1 MSIGRLAFQN
11 FRKSFH
17 NYLSMILSLAFTVL
31 ILFNFA
37 DLTYAET
44 FQALGER
51 NKEYIDIIIR
61 VISFVLVCF
70 MFFFIWYATN
80 VFLTRR
86 KKEIGIYVF
95 MGLTNRKIGR
105 LYMLETVLT
114 GAAALVL
121 GIGAGVVTTQLF
133 QMILLRLSDIAIA
146 LSFRFTWQP
155 VVITAVL
162 YTLIYA
168 VFVLKGYGNIVKSS
182 VLEMIS
188 AARQNEYVKM
198 NGLLLL
204 VKAVLGVCILTNGY
218 YLAVKEEGYNIMGN
232 LFLATVLVI
241 VGTYLLFG
249 GFLPILFQQ
258 LAKRKSFL
266 YQKER
271 TLWVNN
277 IIFRMKKNYRTYAMT
292 CVLLTC
298 SVTAIAA
305 AFAEKG
311 QYDNMVNFRSHYT
324 FQVVSDRP
332 ELEKEIS
339 MLIAEDNEISYHGCL
354 PFFGMDGSH
363 FADGYSQGILS
374 FSDVKKL
381 AEDTGLAFPYESLA
395 DDELIDV
402 SYIMLMSFITDEK
415 EKTVEID
422 GEPFHQIDRT
432 TVPYLGYLQEGHGY
446 YIVSDKV
453 YAELLMRCSEGASAD
468 IQTYTYNYKIADT
481 DNFEVSQKM
490 LKDLTYT
497 AEKSY
502 VGLVALDPNS
512 DDIGWIKVEY
522 SLCIFVFL
530 VFVLASGSILFMK
543 LYNDA
548 FEEKERYT
556 ILKKMGISTKTLS
569 RAAAKELRAAYAM
582 PFLLMALSSWFS
594 VHSLEKLMSK
604 NLKMV
609 NLLSVAVIF
618 LFFVVF
624 YELSVFFYR
633 KNALDTTE

>member
-1 MSIGRLAFQN
+1 MSIGRLAFHN
-11 FRKSFH
+11 FQKSFH
-17 NYLSMILSLAFTVL
+17 HYFSMILSLAFTVL

-37 DLTYAET
+37 NLTYAET
-44 FQALGER
+44 FQALGDQ

-95 MGLTNRKIGR
+95 MGLTNRQIGK
-105 LYMLETVLT
+105 LYMLETILT
-114 GAAALVL
+114 SAAALVL
-121 GIGAGVVTTQLF
+121 GICAGVVTTQLF
-133 QMILLRLSDIAIA
+133 QMILLRLSEIAIE

-155 VVITAVL
+155 VVITAAL
-162 YTLIYA
+162 YMLVYA
-168 VFVLKGYGNIVKSS
+168 VFVLRGYGNIVRSS

-188 AARQNEYVKM
+188 AARQNEYVRS

-204 VKAVLGVCILTNGY
+204 IKAVLGVCILANGY
-218 YLAVKEEGYNIMGN
+218 VLAVEEEGSNVMGN

-241 VGTYLLFG
+241 AGTYLLFG
-249 GFLPILFQQ
+249 GFLPMLFQQ
-258 LAKRKSFL
+258 LAKQKRFL

-271 TLWVNN
+271 TLWVNS
-277 IIFRMKKNYRTYAMT
+277 IVFRMKKNYRTYAMT

-324 FQVVSDRP
+324 FQLISDRP
-332 ELEKEIS
+332 DMEDEFS
-339 MLIAEDNEISYHGCL
+339 TLIAEDNEIAYHGYL

-363 FADGYSQGILS
+363 FSDGYSQGILS
-374 FSDVKKL
+374 FSEVKRL
-381 AEDTGLAFPYESLA
+381 AEDTGLAFPYENLA
-395 DDELIDV
+395 DDEIIDV
-402 SYIMLMSFITDEK
+402 SYVMLMSFVPDDK

-422 GEPFHQIDRT
+422 GEPFHQIDKT
-432 TVPYLGYLQEGHGY
+432 TVPYLGYLQESHGY

-453 YAELLMRCSEGASAD
+453 YEELLAQCNEEASAD
-468 IQTYTYNYKIADT
+468 VRTYTYNYRIAD
-481 DNFEVSQKM
+481 NENYEASREKLNGLV
-490 LKDLTYT
+490 YT
-497 AEKSY
+497 EGKSY
-502 VGLVALDPNS
+502 VGLAAIDPHSN
-512 DDIGWIKVEY
+512 DIEWVKVEY

-548 FEEKERYT
+548 FEEKERYA
-556 ILKKMGISTKTLS
+556 ILKKMGISTKSLS

-582 PFLLMALSSWFS
+582 PFLLMMLSSWFS

-604 NLKMV
+604 DLKMV
-609 NLLSVAVIF
+609 NLVSVVIIF
-618 LFFVVF
+618 LFFAVF
-624 YELSVFFYR
+624 YKLSVLFYR
-633 KNALDTTE
+633 KNAEIL

>member
-11 FRKSFH
+11 FRKSFQH
-17 NYLSMILSLAFTVL
+17 YFSMILSLAFTVL

-37 DLTYAET
+37 NLTYAET
-44 FQALGER
+44 FQALGEQ

-95 MGLTNRKIGR
+95 MGLTNRQIGK
-105 LYMLETVLT
+105 LYMPETILT
-114 GAAALVL
+114 GAAAFVI
-121 GIGAGVVTTQLF
+121 GICAGVVTTQLF
-133 QMILLRLSDIAIA
+133 QMILLRLSEIAIE

-155 VVITAVL
+155 VVITTAL
-162 YTLIYA
+162 YTLVYA
-168 VFVLKGYGNIVKSS
+168 VFVLKGYGNIVRSS

-188 AARQNEYVKM
+188 AARQNEYVKS

-204 VKAVLGVCILTNGY
+204 VKAVLGVCILANGY
-218 YLAVKEEGYNIMGN
+218 VLAVEEGGNNVMGN

-241 VGTYLLFG
+241 AGTYLLFG
-249 GFLPILFQQ
+249 GFLPMLFQK
-258 LAKRKSFL
+258 LAKQKRFL

-271 TLWVNN
+271 TLWVNS
-277 IIFRMKKNYRTYAMT
+277 IVFRMKKNYRTYAMT

-324 FQVVSDRP
+324 FQLISDRP
-332 ELEKEIS
+332 DMGEEFS
-339 MLIAEDNEISYHGCL
+339 ALIAEDNEVAYHGYL

-363 FADGYSQGILS
+363 FSDGYSQGILS
-374 FSDVKKL
+374 FSDVKRL

-395 DDELIDV
+395 DDEIIDV
-402 SYIMLMSFITDEK
+402 SDVMLMSFVPDDK

-422 GEPFHQIDRT
+422 GKPFHQIDKT
-432 TVPYLGYLQEGHGY
+432 TVPYLGCLQESHGY

-453 YAELLMRCSEGASAD
+453 YEELLAQCNEEASAD
-468 IQTYTYNYKIADT
+468 VRTYTYNYRIAD
-481 DNFEVSQKM
+481 NENYEASREKLNGLV
-490 LKDLTYT
+490 YT
-497 AEKSY
+497 EGKSY
-502 VGLVALDPNS
+502 VGLAAIDPHSN
-512 DDIGWIKVEY
+512 DIEWVKVEY

-543 LYNDA
+543 IYNDA
-548 FEEKERYT
+548 FEEKERYA
-556 ILKKMGISTKTLS
+556 ILKKMGISTKSLS

-582 PFLLMALSSWFS
+582 PFLLMMLSSWFS

-609 NLLSVAVIF
+609 NLVSVVIIF
-618 LFFVVF
+618 LFFAVF
-624 YELSVFFYR
+624 YKLSVLFYR
-633 KNALDTTE
+633 KNAEIL

>member
-1 MSIGRLAFQN
+1 MSIGRLAFHN
-11 FRKSFH
+11 FQKSFH
-17 NYLSMILSLAFTVL
+17 HYFSMILSLAFTVL

-37 DLTYAET
+37 NLTYAET
-44 FQALGER
+44 FQALGDQ

-95 MGLTNRKIGR
+95 MGLTNRQIGK
-105 LYMLETVLT
+105 LYMLETILT

-121 GIGAGVVTTQLF
+121 GICAGVVTTQLF
-133 QMILLRLSDIAIA
+133 QMILLRLSEIAIE

-155 VVITAVL
+155 VVITAAL
-162 YTLIYA
+162 YMLVYA
-168 VFVLKGYGNIVKSS
+168 VFVLRGYGNIVRSS

-188 AARQNEYVKM
+188 AARQNEYVRS

-204 VKAVLGVCILTNGY
+204 IKAVLGVCILANGY
-218 YLAVKEEGYNIMGN
+218 VLAVEEEGSNVMGN

-241 VGTYLLFG
+241 AGTYLLFG
-249 GFLPILFQQ
+249 GFLPMLFQK
-258 LAKRKSFL
+258 LAKQKRFL

-271 TLWVNN
+271 TLWVNS
-277 IIFRMKKNYRTYAMT
+277 IVFRMKKNYRTYAMT

-324 FQVVSDRP
+324 FQLISDRP
-332 ELEKEIS
+332 DMEDEFS
-339 MLIAEDNEISYHGCL
+339 TLIAEDNEIAYHGYL

-363 FADGYSQGILS
+363 FSDGYSQGILS
-374 FSDVKKL
+374 FSDVKRL
-381 AEDTGLAFPYESLA
+381 AEDTGLAFPYENLA
-395 DDELIDV
+395 DDEIIDV
-402 SYIMLMSFITDEK
+402 SYVMLMSFVPDDK

-422 GEPFHQIDRT
+422 GKPFHQIDKT
-432 TVPYLGYLQEGHGY
+432 TVPYLGYLQESHGY

-453 YAELLMRCSEGASAD
+453 YEELLAQCNEEASAD
-468 IQTYTYNYKIADT
+468 VRTYTYNYRIADIE
-481 DNFEVSQKM
+481 NFEASREKLNGLV
-490 LKDLTYT
+490 YT
-497 AEKSY
+497 EGKSY
-502 VGLVALDPNS
+502 VGLAAIDPHSN
-512 DDIGWIKVEY
+512 DIEWVKVEY

-548 FEEKERYT
+548 FEEKERYA
-556 ILKKMGISTKTLS
+556 ILKKMGISTKSLS

-582 PFLLMALSSWFS
+582 PFLLMMLSSWFS

-604 NLKMV
+604 DLKMV
-609 NLLSVAVIF
+609 NLVSVVIIF
-618 LFFVVF
+618 LFFAVF
-624 YELSVFFYR
+624 YKLSVLFYR
-633 KNALDTTE
+633 KNAEIL